1 MGKDLQNEVHHPYDK
16 AYKLLLSSRELF
28 AELLHSFVDSE
39 WVKQISEED
48 LIMVDKSYVLSDYM
62 EKESDIVY
70 KAKLLGQ
77 EFYFYVLLELQ
88 SKVDFEM
95 PHRLLT
101 YMTEIWRD
109 VKRNAQ
115 DGETRRKGYK
125 LPAIVPI
132 VLYNGQAPWTAV
144 RSFRNMQDGEQHFG
158 DELLSFRYLLIDVK
172 RLEEAHLEALENLMA
187 LVFLVEQEPDSR
199 MFTDRLRK
207 SSRVLKNLSPELFQL
222 FKSWF
227 KMINPKETEQVNRV
241 LDEFND
247 PKGAD
252 IMISNLTKILRDEYY
267 EMRRKGLEDG
277 LAEGMAKG
285 LNQGISQ
292 GISQGVI
299 QGRAEGETAA
309 RTEIAR
315 KLLEE
320 GMSTEQAARI
330 SGLTPSEIEQLAA
343 EKDGLS

>member
-1 MGKDLQNEVHHPYDK
+1 MGQK
-16 AYKLLLSSRELF
+16 
-28 AELLHSFVDSE
+28 
-39 WVKQISEED
+39 
-48 LIMVDKSYVLSDYM
+48 
-62 EKESDIVY
+62 
-70 KAKLLGQ
+70 
-77 EFYFYVLLELQ
+77 
-88 SKVDFEM
+88 DFEM

-115 DGETRRKGYK
+115 EGESRRKGYK

-158 DELLSFRYLLIDVK
+158 DELLDFRYLLIDVK

-187 LVFLVEQEPDSR
+187 LVFLVEQEPDSQ
-199 MFTDRLRK
+199 MFTDRLRQ
-207 SSRVLKNLSPELFQL
+207 SS
-222 FKSWF
+222 
-227 KMINPKETEQVNRV
+227 RV

-252 IMISNLTKILRDEYY
+252 MMISNLTKILRDEYY

-277 LAEGMAKG
+277 L
-285 LNQGISQ
+285 
-292 GISQGVI
+292 
-299 QGRAEGETAA
+299 AEGETAA

-330 SGLTPSEIEQLAA
+330 SGLTTSEIEQLAA
-343 EKDGLS
+343 EKDGLA

>member
-1 MGKDLQNEVHHPYDK
+1 MNKKSETVVHHPYDK

-39 WVKQISEED
+39 WAKKISETD
-48 LIMVDKSYVLSDYM
+48 LIRVDKSYVLSDYM

-70 KAKLLGQ
+70 KARLLEQ

-115 DGETRRKGYK
+115 GETRRKSYK

-132 VLYNGQAPWTAV
+132 VLYNGQAPWTAA

-158 DELLSFRYLLIDVK
+158 SELLDFRYLLIDVK
-172 RLEEAHLEALENLMA
+172 RLEETHLEALENLMA
-187 LVFLVEQEPDSR
+187 LVFLVENELDSR
-199 MFTDRLRK
+199 TFTDRLRK

-252 IMISNLTKILRDEYY
+252 LMISNLTKILRDEYY
-267 EMRRKGLEDG
+267 EMRRKGL
-277 LAEGMAKG
+277 
-285 LNQGISQ
+285 
-292 GISQGVI
+292 
-299 QGRAEGETAA
+299 AEGETAA

-343 EKDGLS
+343 EKDGLA